1 MVAWT
6 SCGKL
11 GRSTTSLLRL
21 QPGVLLLSQIQEY
34 PTSANL
40 DRLVQRLPALQ
51 VRQPTSPLNRLN
63 DLVR

>member
-6 SCGKL
+6 SRGKL

-40 DRLVQRLPALQ
+40 DRLVQRLSALQ
-51 VRQPTSPLNRLN
+51 VRQPAASLDQL
-63 DLVR
+63 DHLVW